1 MEHYKNEV
9 LGPRYAVRLRDLQSW
24 HVLKAVCP
32 ECRRATMLTPETLR
46 GRWPAYTRL
55 VDLEP
60 KLRCRKCG
68 NRDGNRFQVMK
79 LPRN

>member
-1 MEHYKNEV
+1 MEQYENEV
-9 LGPRYAVRLRDLQSW
+9 LGPRYAVRLSDLQAW
-24 HVLKAVCP
+24 HVLKVVCQD
-32 ECRRATMLTPETLR
+32 CRRATVLAPETLR
-46 GRWPAYTRL
+46 AWWPNYTAL

-68 NRDGNRFQVMK
+68 NRHGNRFSVLR